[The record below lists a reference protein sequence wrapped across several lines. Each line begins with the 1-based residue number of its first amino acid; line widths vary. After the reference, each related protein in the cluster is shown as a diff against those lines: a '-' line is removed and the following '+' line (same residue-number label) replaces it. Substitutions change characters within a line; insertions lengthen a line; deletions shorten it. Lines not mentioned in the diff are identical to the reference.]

1 MQSCST
7 QNLAQ
12 SRGNS
17 MIYFALNP
25 DGLLCNLG
33 DHGDFDAAD
42 ATASDLKIDAIWLLD
57 EFEAQNWAE
66 FIISEIKSTK
76 QAMEAV

>member
-1 MQSCST
+1 
-7 QNLAQ
+7 
-12 SRGNS
+12 

-42 ATASDLKIDAIWLLD
+42 ETANDLKIDAIWILD
-57 EFEAQNWAE
+57 EFEAQNWAT
-66 FIISEIKSTK
+66 FIQDQIRETRK
-76 QAMEAV
+76 AMEVL